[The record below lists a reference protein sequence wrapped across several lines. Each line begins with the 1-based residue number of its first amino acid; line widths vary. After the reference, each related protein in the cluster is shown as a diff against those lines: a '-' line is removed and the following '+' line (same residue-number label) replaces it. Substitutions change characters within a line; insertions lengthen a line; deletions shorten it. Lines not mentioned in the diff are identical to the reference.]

1 MPSVEVLHILVVD
14 DEPLVCETVKM
25 LLMSDGHKVETATSG
40 REALALLD
48 KGTFDLIT
56 IDYALPVMKGD
67 ELAAS
72 IKARLPNQP
81 IVIISAS
88 AEMLQFSGNP
98 LVGAYFILSKPF
110 SPEGLREAIAET
122 VRRG

>member
-67 ELAAS
+67 ELAAA

-81 IVIISAS
+81 IVIMSAS

-98 LVGAYFILSKPF
+98 LVGAHFILSKPF
-110 SPEGLREAIAET
+110 SPEDLREAVAEA